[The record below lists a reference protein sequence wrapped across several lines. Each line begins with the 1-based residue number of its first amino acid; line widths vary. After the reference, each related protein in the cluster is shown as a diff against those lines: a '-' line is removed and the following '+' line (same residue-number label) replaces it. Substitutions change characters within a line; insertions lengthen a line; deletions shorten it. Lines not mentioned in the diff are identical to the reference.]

1 VQHVDP
7 TETRAHDKGVQVA
20 DLIADDSIHRAC
32 SFDRRCGAVHFL
44 DTMVGGSTRT
54 AGVPMWNTSRRRLYR
69 D

>member
-1 VQHVDP
+1 VD
-7 TETRAHDKGVQVA
+7 E
-20 DLIADDSIHRAC
+20 SIHRAC
-32 SFDRRCGAVHFL
+32 SFDRQDWCGAVHFL